1 MARVFLS
8 HSSRDNADAA
18 ELKAWLDGQGFAPA
32 FLDFDKHGGIPAG
45 ADWERALYEQIQ
57 RCQALLILQT
67 PNWSASRWCF
77 AEFTQA
83 RALGKP
89 IFQVVESDEGAA
101 EAAIAADLQ
110 RLDLRHD
117 RPAGLEQLRRELER
131 IALHPSGVEPFKHS
145 PPVVV
150 PPEEHWRVFRLKHH
164 QSWEWGPTGFLWRR
178 PGEATLILQ
187 GDALQLAA

>member
-8 HSSRDNADAA
+8 HSTRDNAAAA

-32 FLDFDKHGGIPAG
+32 FLDFDKHSGIPLG
-45 ADWERALYEQIQ
+45 ADWERTLYDQIQ
-57 RCQALLILQT
+57 RCQALLILQR

-89 IFQVVESDEGAA
+89 IFQLVQTDEAAA
-101 EAAIAADLQ
+101 EKPIAADLQ

-131 IALHPSGVEPFKHS
+131 IALQDQGGFPWPPPSDPSRFPF
-145 PPVVV
+145 PGLMVV
-150 PPEEHWRVFRLKHH
+150 
-164 QSWEWGPTGFLWRR
+164 RR
-178 PGEATLILQ
+178 Q
-187 GDALQLAA
+187 

>member
-1 MARVFLS
+1 MARIFLS
-8 HSSRDNADAA
+8 HSSRDNAAAA
-18 ELKAWLDGQGFAPA
+18 EVKAWLDGQGFTAA
-32 FLDFDKHGGIPAG
+32 FLDFDKHSGIAAG
-45 ADWERALYEQIQ
+45 ADWERTLYEQIQ

-89 IFQVVESDEGAA
+89 IFQVVESDEAVA
-101 EAAIAADLQ
+101 ENPVASDLQ

-131 IALHPSGVEPFKHS
+131 IALQDQGGFPWPPATDPNRSPF
-145 PPVVV
+145 PGLIVFEAEDAPVFFGRDSD
-150 PPEEHWRVFRLKHH
+150 WRTV
-164 QSWEWGPTGFLWRR
+164 
-178 PGEATLILQ
+178 I
-187 GDALQLAA
+187 